1 MSLADGSFS
10 GPRHRP
16 ILALGKEG
24 MTEVQLAMARGL
36 DSYDELV
43 LIKTLRKRLA
53 NDPEVSKRF
62 LAEARLS
69 ARLDHPN
76 LVKVREVLETPVPR
90 IITEHAD
97 GQTMSMI
104 YQFASERFTVPIV
117 RPGEP

>member
-1 MSLADGSFS
+1 
-10 GPRHRP
+10 
-16 ILALGKEG
+16 